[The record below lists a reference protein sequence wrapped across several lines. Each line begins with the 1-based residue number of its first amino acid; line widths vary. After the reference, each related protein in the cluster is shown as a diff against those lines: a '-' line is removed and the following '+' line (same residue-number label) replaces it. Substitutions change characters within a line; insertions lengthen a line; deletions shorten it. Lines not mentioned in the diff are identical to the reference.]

1 MKPRKPKSDRSRPRK
16 PGLDWIEKVL
26 DPQPQPHPR
35 PGKPMLRVVWNA
47 PEPPR
52 RSPTLRVQQPDE
64 PEPAA

>member
-1 MKPRKPKSDRSRPRK
+1 MKPRKPSDKSRPRK

-26 DPQPQPHPR
+26 DPQDRPR
-35 PGKPMLRVVWNA
+35 PRLGQPMLRVVWNA

-52 RSPTLRVQQPDE
+52 RSPPLRMPRPDE

>member
-1 MKPRKPKSDRSRPRK
+1 MKPRKPSNRSRPRK

-26 DPQPQPHPR
+26 DPQDPPRPR

-52 RSPTLRVQQPDE
+52 RSPALRMQPPDE